1 MYVDLLFVLNFM
13 MDMMVLFLT
22 GWVLGL
28 ELLGK
33 RLVTAASAGAFVG
46 CLFTVVSQG
55 MGVRFFSSVP
65 GELLCG
71 IGLCVVMVRLGFAP
85 RTGQAWIREVL
96 AVYGISFLLGG
107 MLSWI
112 QQQVSPGDYVVTVA
126 AAFLVFC
133 LGQVLYKKVKAQEQA
148 ICKVSIQMGES
159 VIHGRGLWDTGNL
172 LTMPGTGTPVTVV
185 GIDVMEKAM
194 SKVQQEQYDRMM
206 QTFDLPENGDW
217 HWIPYRSVG
226 CPSGLLPVL
235 RVSNMVIHTET
246 GDVWIQKAFLG
257 ICPHP
262 VSGSNAYEMIL
273 NPKLRTSRQKGVSD
287 NGSVAGQ

>member
-22 GWVLGL
+22 GWALGL

-33 RLVTAASAGAFVG
+33 RLVAAASAGAFVG
-46 CLFTVVSQG
+46 CLLTVGSQG
-55 MGVRFFSSVP
+55 MELWFLSSAP

-85 RTGQAWIREVL
+85 HTGQAWIREVL

-112 QQQVSPGDYVVTVA
+112 QQQVCPRQYMVTVA
-126 AAFLVFC
+126 VIFLVFC
-133 LGQVLYKKVKAQEQA
+133 LGQILYKKVKAQEQA
-148 ICKVSIQMGES
+148 ICKVSIQMEEG

-172 LTMPGTGTPVTVV
+172 LTIPGTGTPVTVV
-185 GIDVMEKAM
+185 GIDMLKKGM
-194 SKVQQEQYDRMM
+194 SKAQKEQYDCMM
-206 QTFDLPENGDW
+206 KTFDLPENGDW
-217 HWIPYRSVG
+217 QWIPYRSVG

-235 RVSNMVIHTET
+235 KVSHMVIHTET
-246 GDVWIQKAFLG
+246 GDVWIPKVFLG

-262 VSGSNAYEMIL
+262 VSGTNAYEMIL
-273 NPKLRTSRQKGVSD
+273 NPKLRISRQKGVSD
-287 NGSVAGQ
+287 DGSVAGQ

>member
-13 MDMMVLFLT
+13 MDMMVLLLT

-33 RLVTAASAGAFVG
+33 RLVTAATAGAFAG
-46 CLFTVVSQG
+46 CLFTIGSQG
-55 MGVRFFSSVP
+55 LGLRVLSSVP

-71 IGLCVVMVRLGFAP
+71 IGLCVIMVHLSFAP
-85 RTGQAWIREVL
+85 HTGQAWIREVL
-96 AVYGISFLLGG
+96 ATYGISFLLGG
-107 MLSWI
+107 MLSWL
-112 QQQVSPGDYVVTVA
+112 QQKVSPRNYAVA
-126 AAFLVFC
+126 VAVAFLVFC
-133 LGQVLYKKVKAQEQA
+133 MGQILYKKVKAQEQA
-148 ICKVSIQMGES
+148 ICKVSIQMEEG

-185 GIDVMEKAM
+185 GIDVLEKAM
-194 SKVQQEQYDRMM
+194 SKVQQEQYHHMM
-206 QTFDLPENGDW
+206 QSFDLPETGEW
-217 HWIPYRSVG
+217 QWIPYRSVG
-226 CPSGLLPVL
+226 CPSGLMPVL
-235 RVSNMVIHTET
+235 RVSHMVIHTET
-246 GDVWIQKAFLG
+246 GDVWIPKAFLG

-287 NGSVAGQ
+287 DGSVAGQ